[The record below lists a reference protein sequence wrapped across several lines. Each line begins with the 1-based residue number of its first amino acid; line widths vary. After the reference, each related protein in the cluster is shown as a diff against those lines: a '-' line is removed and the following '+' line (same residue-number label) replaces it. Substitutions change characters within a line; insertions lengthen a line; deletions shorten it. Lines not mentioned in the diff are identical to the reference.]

1 MPDSNKLHSDSLIKG
16 IKTLTGISERRLQ
29 KYAAEN
35 NIFNILEHPQTIE
48 PNKQQLEKISQLN
61 EFISTYNILKMYE
74 QDNRITLNSS
84 SVAGQY
90 FQSMIGGVKE
100 KERFVVAFLDCGNN
114 LIESKVMSEGSISE
128 AVVYPR
134 DILKAAIACDCK
146 SMILAHNHPG
156 GSQKPSDQDIE
167 LTKKLCAIFTPLD
180 IKVLDHVI
188 VAGTKF
194 TSMAESGYMPDGR
207 GIQPNYDPIPLSIDS
222 SVVEK
227 GAAFSVENES
237 DSNDKDELLKCSH
250 ESEAEEWELE

>member
-1 MPDSNKLHSDSLIKG
+1 MADSNNLHADSLIKG
-16 IKTLTGISERRLQ
+16 ITTLTGISERRLQ
-29 KYAAEN
+29 KYASEN

-61 EFISTYNILKMYE
+61 EFISSYNILKMYE
-74 QDNRITLNSS
+74 LDSKITINSS
-84 SVAGQY
+84 SIAGQY
-90 FQSMIGGVKE
+90 FQSMLGGIKD
-100 KERFVVAFLDCGNN
+100 KERFIVAFLDNGNN
-114 LIESKVMSEGSISE
+114 LIESRVMTEGSIAE

-134 DILKAAIACDCK
+134 EVLKAAIACDCK

-194 TSMAESGYMPDGR
+194 TSMAERGYMPDGI
-207 GIQPNYDPIPLSIDS
+207 GIQPNYDPIPLSKN
-222 SVVEK
+222 SVVENR
-227 GAAFSVENES
+227 ATFSDENENA
-237 DSNDKDELLKCSH
+237 SNDKEKFSQCCH